1 VFDVFA
7 SLDDDVSFVAVV
19 APSVQGVAEASKD
32 EELVT
37 TSQAAKVLGIDR
49 TTLGRYARDGLLR
62 PTVVLP
68 SGHLRWSLEDLRR
81 QMRELRERGTNE
93 EE

>member
-1 VFDVFA
+1 M
-7 SLDDDVSFVAVV
+7 
-19 APSVQGVAEASKD
+19 AEHNLPPR

-37 TSQAAKVLGIDR
+37 TSQAAKFLGINR
-49 TTLGRYARDGLLR
+49 GTLARYARDGLLK
-62 PTVVLP
+62 PTIVLP
-68 SGHLRWSLEDLRR
+68 TGHLRWSIEDLRR